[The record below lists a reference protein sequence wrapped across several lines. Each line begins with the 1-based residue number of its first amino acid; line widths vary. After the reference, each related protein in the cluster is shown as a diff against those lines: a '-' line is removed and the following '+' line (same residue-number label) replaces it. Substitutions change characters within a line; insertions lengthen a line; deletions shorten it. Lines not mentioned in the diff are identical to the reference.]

1 MPWQDN
7 LLTSRDAIRGLIHQ
21 TQRIAVLGIKTERQS
36 FQPAFYVPAY
46 LANAGF
52 EIIPVPVYFPEVTQI
67 LGRPV
72 YSRLIDIPGEI
83 DLGGP
88 KTLTQIDVDGLA
100 DRTEERRRRFPAVRA
115 WAKRNQQKCIRA
127 LIASASEI

>member
-1 MPWQDN
+1 VFWH
-7 LLTSRDAIRGLIHQ
+7 TTRTVVSRMSIGAQPVHISHAIRGLIHQ

-46 LANAGF
+46 LAHAGF

-72 YSRLIDIPGEI
+72 YRRLIDIPGEI
-83 DLGGP
+83 DLDGP
-88 KTLTQIDVDGLA
+88 NSLLRSTLMVGCSL
-100 DRTEERRRRFPAVRA
+100 RLSLGHF
-115 WAKRNQQKCIRA
+115 
-127 LIASASEI
+127 S